1 MKKHKIYFLGKQ
13 YSYSTTKTAEERHL
27 VWIQGRLPEIINDFE
42 TTKEE
47 FFRIHGKADW
57 EDIEKLGNRMKKNLE
72 SLEYLQRYV
81 NLFQILKKDEI
92 TEEIRKH
99 IEEIKALIDKC
110 DDAYKTALRNQG
122 YLHE

>member
-1 MKKHKIYFLGKQ
+1 MEWIHLRLAEILNEF
-13 YSYSTTKTAEERHL
+13 KTAKENLSQVHA
-27 VWIQGRLPEIINDFE
+27 E
-42 TTKEE
+42 T
-47 FFRIHGKADW
+47 DW
-57 EDIEKLGNRMKKNLE
+57 QEIEKMEIRMQKILE
-72 SLEYLQRYV
+72 HLERLQRLA
-81 NLFQILKKDEI
+81 NIFQILKKDEI